1 MNTNWLLVQGLRRH
15 GRSDLADEIAARS
28 RQLVERGGF
37 NEFYDPL
44 DGHPVGAANFGWA
57 TLAADL

>member
-1 MNTNWLLVQGLRRH
+1 MHGLREH
-15 GRSDLADEIAARS
+15 GFDAIADDLAARS
-28 RQLVERGGF
+28 RELVARHGF

-44 DGHPVGAANFGWA
+44 SGDPVGEPDFGWA